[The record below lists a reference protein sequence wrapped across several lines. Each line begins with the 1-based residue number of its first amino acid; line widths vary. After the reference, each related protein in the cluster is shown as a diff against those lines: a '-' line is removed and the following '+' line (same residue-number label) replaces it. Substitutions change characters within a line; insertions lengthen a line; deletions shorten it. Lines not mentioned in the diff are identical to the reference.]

1 MFKRLRLLRGRRRT
15 LWPGRWNVE
24 DHDRVVP
31 TAPWNLIRE
40 TERVGLADISRICRS
55 TRFSSLYFFFFSSS
69 LARFSRPHPAA
80 PLKKALVKLLL
91 GHQDIVC
98 FACGL
103 SVQDRRGDAS
113 REVYQCP
120 WPPYIRVVSWWT
132 TKMPS
137 IFFYILRDLSSF
149 TLTFRWLSQ
158 KRVSIFIVSSC
169 VRMFCEEAR
178 KGEIFMRKW
187 WGYFP
192 SSWWMLH

>member
-1 MFKRLRLLRGRRRT
+1 MEPDTRDRTSRPGWHLANLPKYEILRLYL
-15 LWPGRWNVE
+15 
-24 DHDRVVP
+24 
-31 TAPWNLIRE
+31 
-40 TERVGLADISRICRS
+40 
-55 TRFSSLYFFFFSSS
+55 FFFFSSS

-137 IFFYILRDLSSF
+137 IFFYILRDLSSL

-169 VRMFCEEAR
+169 MRMFCEEAR

-187 WGYFP
+187 WGYFL